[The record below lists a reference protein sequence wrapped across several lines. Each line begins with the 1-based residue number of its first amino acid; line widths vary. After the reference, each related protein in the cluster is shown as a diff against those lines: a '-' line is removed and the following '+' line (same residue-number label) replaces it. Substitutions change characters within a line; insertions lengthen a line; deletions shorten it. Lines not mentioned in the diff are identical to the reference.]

1 MAKGER
7 LFVKVTRE
15 SLPQVK
21 DKYPFLYLERGR
33 LEIDDSSVKW
43 VDSDANVV
51 PIPVATINTLLLGPG
66 TTVTHEA
73 VKTATA
79 ANCAVCWVGEDSL
92 FFYAAG
98 FLPTANTR
106 NLKLQMSLASNAE
119 SSLQI
124 ARAMF
129 AKRFPDA
136 ELEGKSLNSM
146 MGMEGNRVRALYQQK
161 AQEYGVGWKGR
172 QFTPG
177 KFELSDLTNQVLTST
192 NAALYGILCSAVH
205 SMGYSPHIGFIHSG
219 SPLPFVYDLADL
231 YKEQLCIEL
240 AFSLSREMAG
250 RYDKHKVS
258 DAFRKRVIA
267 IDLLNQITADVNE
280 LMGVNMLVVLANDLP
295 PAVHGRMKL
304 WFVEPR
310 PNVFVSGVKDSVAQT
325 VVDYLMQY
333 APTESGIMLF
343 RSIPQPPGYEIRYK
357 GEVRKPIINISG
369 LQLIIE
375 TLQST

>member
-43 VDSDANVV
+43 IDSDCNVV
-51 PIPVATINTLLLGPG
+51 PIPVSTINTLLLGPG

-79 ANCAVCWVGEDSL
+79 ANCSVSWVGEDSL
-92 FFYAAG
+92 LFYAAG
-98 FLPTANTR
+98 FLPTADTR
-106 NLKLQMSLASNAE
+106 NLKLQRNLATDNE
-119 SSLQI
+119 SSLKV

-136 ELEGKSLNSM
+136 DLDGKSLNSM

-161 AQEYGVGWKGR
+161 AEEYGVGWKGR

-177 KFELSDLTNQVLTST
+177 KFQLSDLTNQVLTST

-205 SMGYSPHIGFIHSG
+205 AMGYSPHIGFIHSG

-231 YKEQLCIEL
+231 YKEQLCIDL

-267 IDLLNQITADVNE
+267 IDLLNQVTTDIND
-280 LMGVNMLVVLANDLP
+280 LMGVKHA
-295 PAVHGRMKL
+295 R
-304 WFVEPR
+304 R
-310 PNVFVSGVKDSVAQT
+310 TCQ
-325 VVDYLMQY
+325 
-333 APTESGIMLF
+333 
-343 RSIPQPPGYEIRYK
+343 
-357 GEVRKPIINISG
+357 
-369 LQLIIE
+369 
-375 TLQST
+375 

>member
-43 VDSDANVV
+43 IDAEGNVV
-51 PIPVATINTLLLGPG
+51 PLPVATLNALLLGPG

-73 VKTATA
+73 VKIATA
-79 ANCAVCWVGEDSL
+79 SNCSVCWVGEDSL
-92 FFYAAG
+92 LFYAAG
-98 FLPTANTR
+98 FLPTADTR
-106 NLKLQMSLASNAE
+106 NLKLQMALASNE
-119 SSLQI
+119 HSSLKI

-136 ELEGKSLNSM
+136 DLEGKSLNSM

-161 AQEYGVGWKGR
+161 ADEYGVGWKGR

-177 KFELSDLTNQVLTST
+177 KFQLSDITNQVLTAT

-205 SMGYSPHIGFIHSG
+205 AMGYSPHIGFIHSG
-219 SPLPFVYDLADL
+219 SPLPFVYDLSDL
-231 YKEQLCIEL
+231 YKEQLCIDL

-250 RYDKHKVS
+250 RYDKHQVS

-267 IDLLNQITADVNE
+267 LDLLNLVTADVNE
-280 LMGVNMLVVLANDLP
+280 LMGVKHA
-295 PAVHGRMKL
+295 R
-304 WFVEPR
+304 R
-310 PNVFVSGVKDSVAQT
+310 T
-325 VVDYLMQY
+325 
-333 APTESGIMLF
+333 
-343 RSIPQPPGYEIRYK
+343 
-357 GEVRKPIINISG
+357 RK
-369 LQLIIE
+369 
-375 TLQST
+375 